1 VSDNVRLKVVS
12 PPENA
17 WSSSS
22 YDVVIGKD
30 ILELLSTSMYVDPMT
45 VYREYIQNAADSI
58 DDARVNGIL
67 PATGG
72 RVQVSIDG
80 NSRSVRIRDDGSSIP
95 WPEFVERLSN
105 LGGSRKRGTSA
116 RGFRGVGR
124 LSGLGYC
131 QELLFRGRADDEE
144 LISELRWDGRALKT
158 ILRAADHSKN
168 LRALVKDI
176 VTVRRVKPK
185 DEPKRFFEVELR
197 GVIRHRD
204 DRLLNEAAVADY
216 LSQVA
221 PLPFSPE
228 FGFAKEIT
236 AALKPHVSLGH
247 ISVIINNAER
257 PLYRPHEDCMKVDG
271 NVEAKFKTLEI
282 LEMTGVDSG
291 VAAIAWVLHHEYSGA
306 LPNRA
311 LVKGLRLRSGNIQI
325 GDHALLD
332 SLFPEPRFNSWAVG
346 EIHFVDPKILAN
358 GRRDNFEHS
367 VHFDNVLN
375 QLAPLARD
383 VARRCRQSSISRKW
397 QREFDLH
404 KEMALERAKTVSRGG
419 ITRAARQIHIDAAL
433 KSLNGMKKVLQTRY
447 IDDEIRSALAD
458 KAKTVEARIQKLL
471 GEGAAASDPLASL
484 SSPKRT
490 AYQHIISLIYEC
502 SANRVAAGALVERL
516 LGRLADESAP
526 KGKTKPSTKGAKRAG
541 SRKSGGNK
549 VTKRSGR

>member
-1 VSDNVRLKVVS
+1 VSEHVLLKVV
-12 PPENA
+12 PPSENA

-22 YDVVIGKD
+22 HDVVIGKD

-45 VYREYIQNAADSI
+45 VYREYIQNATDSI
-58 DDARVNGIL
+58 DDARVNGVL
-67 PATGG
+67 SATGG
-72 RVQVSIDG
+72 RVQIWIDG
-80 NSRSVRIRDDGSSIP
+80 NARSIRIRDDGSSIS

-105 LGGSRKRGTSA
+105 LGGSRKRGTAA

-131 QELLFRGRADDEE
+131 QELLFRGRTDGEA

-168 LRALVKDI
+168 LRALVRDI
-176 VTVRRVKPK
+176 VTVRRVKPMN
-185 DEPKRFFEVELR
+185 EPKRFFEVELR
-197 GVIRHRD
+197 GVTRHRD

-228 FGFAKEIT
+228 FGFGEEIT
-236 AALKPHVSLGH
+236 AALKLHVSLGH
-247 ISVIINNAER
+247 IAVIINDAER
-257 PLYRPHEDCMKVDG
+257 SLYRPHKDRIEVDG
-271 NVEAKFKTLEI
+271 KVKAKFNTLEI

-311 LVKGLRLRSGNIQI
+311 LVQGLRLRSGNIQI
-325 GDHALLD
+325 GDHALLE
-332 SLFPEPRFNSWAVG
+332 SLFPESRFNSWAVG
-346 EIHFVDPKILAN
+346 EIHIFDRKILAN

-367 VHFDNVLN
+367 VHLDNVLN

-404 KEMALERAKTVSRGG
+404 KEAALERAKTVSRGG
-419 ITRAARQIHIDAAL
+419 ITRAARQIHVDAAL
-433 KSLNGMKKVLQTRY
+433 RSLNGMKKVLQTRY
-447 IDDEIRSALAD
+447 IAEEVRRALAD
-458 KAKTVEARIQKLL
+458 KANTVEARIQKLL

-484 SSPKRT
+484 PSPKRT
-490 AYQHIISLIYEC
+490 AYQRIISLIYEC

-516 LGRLADESAP
+516 LRRLADEPTSKS
-526 KGKTKPSTKGAKRAG
+526 KGKAAAQKSERIHGRKGSKKPPRRA
-541 SRKSGGNK
+541 
-549 VTKRSGR
+549 VA